1 MDITYPS
8 LPLLFGSADPC
19 FLRADTSLSGISPTK
34 TTYRLARDTGASIG
48 SSFRINGWNLVAAT
62 NQNPA
67 LGQFWWD
74 GWPHSFV
81 AALLAQTS
89 FSHNWEAIA
98 DGDEVLLQA
107 RKATSLATLDLV
119 PGSPSFLS
127 SYALV
132 LTGQA
137 DNAADE
143 NYYPR
148 LLSELRLIPNPVF
161 SLGGPNQAG
170 SPNPGIALPDLLSTS
185 HVTNGQ
191 LKINL
196 GAINASHRYVP
207 LPTSANIQQHAAGLL
222 GVYLSPAIS
231 YGLPNET
238 IIEHLVASTA
248 LNAMPAY
255 YVLNTVK
262 SQQQSGLDLLNAISG
277 NPSQPP
283 LCHPLLYRIL
293 YPGLP
298 IIEATWL
305 MIPENMPLTV
315 MTIVLEAEVWTLNS
329 IDSQIFTV
337 QELNDEGGSPLPG
350 GLYQAGALPWLTGL
364 DWGMV
369 HELKLRLKLIDADRN
384 EAEIMVDQL
393 RFRVRTSNT
402 NLTAT
407 IAFLNGFGGTE
418 TLTFWPSDQPS
429 QPDQWQTEALPAF
442 YLPILEAFVQSPTQ
456 YHWVDSR
463 PSRSNPLEAPTELN
477 WSPAKVQHC
486 QIRINQE
493 ADTCQLICQ
502 IS

>member
-8 LPLLFGSADPC
+8 LPLLFGSADTC
-19 FLRADTSLSGISPTK
+19 FLLADTNLSGIDPSN
-34 TTYRLARDTGASIG
+34 TTYRLVRDAAASLG
-48 SSFRINGWNLVAAT
+48 SSFQINGWPLVASA

-81 AALLAQTS
+81 AALMAQPS
-89 FSHNWEAIA
+89 FNHQWEAFA
-98 DGDEVLLQA
+98 DGDEVLLKA

-119 PGSPSFLS
+119 SGSPSFLT
-127 SYALV
+127 SYAMV

-137 DNAADE
+137 DNAANE

-148 LLSELRLIPNPVF
+148 LLSQVRLIPNPVF

-170 SPNPGIALPDLLSTS
+170 SPNPGIALPDLLSTT
-185 HVTNGQ
+185 HVSNGQ
-191 LKINL
+191 LMINL
-196 GAINASHRYVP
+196 GAINASHQYVP
-207 LPTSANIQQHAAGLL
+207 LPSSPNIQHHPAGLL

-231 YGLPNET
+231 YGLPTET
-238 IIEHLVASTA
+238 IIEHLAATTA
-248 LNAMPAY
+248 YNALPAY
-255 YVLNTVK
+255 YVLNTGK
-262 SQQQSGLDLLNAISG
+262 PQNQSGLDLLNSYSS

-283 LCHPLLYRIL
+283 LCHPLPYRIL

-305 MIPENMPLTV
+305 IMPENLPITV
-315 MTIVLEAEVWTLNS
+315 MTMVLEAEVWTLNS

-350 GLYQAGALPWLTGL
+350 GLYQACALPWLTGL
-364 DWGMV
+364 DWGTV

-384 EAEIMVDQL
+384 EAEILVDHL
-393 RFRVRTSNT
+393 RFRVRTINT

-407 IAFLNGFGGTE
+407 IAFQNGFGGTE
-418 TLTFWPSDQPS
+418 TLTFWPGDPAN
-429 QPDQWQTEALPAF
+429 QWQTEALPAF
-442 YLPILEAFVQSPTQ
+442 YLPILEAFVQSPT
-456 YHWVDSR
+456 YHLWQDDR
-463 PSRSNPLEAPTELN
+463 PMRSSPLDAPAELK
-477 WSPAKVQHC
+477 WSPAKVQQC
-486 QIRINQE
+486 QIHINQE
-493 ADTCQLICQ
+493 ADTCQLSCQ